1 MCDNKIRDN
10 KLINSSINNDKATT
24 LSKLNE
30 YSYYS
35 SYMLEGVTTNH
46 TSRALH
52 TFGLLGGPV
61 NNDTYTNIIDLESKL
76 LGINNK
82 IKYNSDK
89 RKVNIEKTNNLNEFQ
104 LIDFK
109 ETVL

>member
-1 MCDNKIRDN
+1 MCDHKIRDN
-10 KLINSSINNDKATT
+10 KLLNTSIRNDKATT

-46 TSRALH
+46 TRRALH

-61 NNDTYTNIIDLESKL
+61 NNDTYTNVIDLESKL
-76 LGINNK
+76 LGINKK
-82 IKYNSDK
+82 ITYNSDK
-89 RKVNIEKTNNLNEFQ
+89 HKVNVQKNNNLNEFQ

-109 ETVL
+109 ETTL